1 MARLPYLEK
10 SQVAAEHQDLMD
22 RDITLYK
29 QLVHSPGA
37 LRAFRGLGGY
47 IRFKS
52 PLDARLRELAI
63 LQVGYLAR
71 AEYEWSHHIKLGYTF
86 GVTDADI
93 EALIA
98 DTEGRPAQ
106 LERRTQSGVGRRVDF
121 EYDGEMSA
129 ATFTALSAHLPNE
142 HLVDLI
148 MTVAFYNGVVRV
160 LGSLQIDV
168 EPDYQPYLARYPL
181 PPKSARRESHR
192 SCR

>member
-1 MARLPYLEK
+1 
-10 SQVAAEHQDLMD
+10 MD

-106 LERRTQSGVGRRVDF
+106 LDP
-121 EYDGEMSA
+121 
-129 ATFTALSAHLPNE
+129 LSA
-142 HLVDLI
+142 LVI
-148 MTVAFYNGVVRV
+148 KGARVTVASNPV
-160 LGSLQIDV
+160 LYRPNDCQDTVLSNFRAYDFVNDPTGSATPQGALFSDQYGDRNVLIEHFEIRNTGLGPFFKGTAEGRFNYGTVQIGRAHV
-168 EPDYQPYLARYPL
+168 
-181 PPKSARRESHR
+181 
-192 SCR
+192 

>member
-98 DTEGRPAQ
+98 DTEGRPAK
-106 LERRTQSGVGRRVDF
+106 LDPLSALVIKGAREMTS
-121 EYDGEMSA
+121 DGEMSA
-129 ATFTALSAHLPNE
+129 ATFAALSGHLPNE

-181 PPKSARRESHR
+181 PPKSA
-192 SCR
+192 